1 MGSDEFFVPEPATAD
16 AIGDVC
22 SDQPRDAQRLRIMA
36 PEYLAIMRFFLSF
49 LKIFTLAIVIKVVPA

>member
-1 MGSDEFFVPEPATAD
+1 MTAMGSDEFFVPEPATAD

-36 PEYLAIMRFFLSF
+36 PEYLAIMRVFPEFPKDFCVSRSY
-49 LKIFTLAIVIKVVPA
+49 